1 MCRSAEILWRP
12 QRKFASLTAHQPKRG
27 SLPAS
32 QSQKGKPMSQQMFAL
47 SFGLAAV
54 LAATQIAHS
63 APQCDSREAVTALLA
78 DRYNETRRSVGIAGQ
93 SAVMELFAAEDT
105 GTWSITMT
113 LPDGQMCLMASGS
126 NYETLAEELPA
137 KGDPA

>member
-1 MCRSAEILWRP
+1 M
-12 QRKFASLTAHQPKRG
+12 T
-27 SLPAS
+27 
-32 QSQKGKPMSQQMFAL
+32 QQLFVL

-63 APQCDSREAVTALLA
+63 APQCDSRDAVTALLA
-78 DRYNETRRSVGIAGQ
+78 DRYGESRRAVGIAGET
-93 SAVMELFAAEDT
+93 AVMELFAAEGT

-113 LPDGQMCLMASGS
+113 LPDGRMCLMASGS
-126 NYETLAEELPA
+126 NYEAVTENLPA